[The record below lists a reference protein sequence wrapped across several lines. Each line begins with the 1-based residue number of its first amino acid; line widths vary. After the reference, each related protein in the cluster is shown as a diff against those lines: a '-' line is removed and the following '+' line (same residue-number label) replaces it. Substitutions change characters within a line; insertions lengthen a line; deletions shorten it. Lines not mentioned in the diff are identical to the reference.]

1 MFIES
6 NFTEVFERLD
16 SHCKQLAETLLEGV
30 SADGNVLQYELLDDL
45 FAGPGNANRVFLI
58 EEGAVGMGQSGGP
71 LFFYDAGDILGLED
85 WGDLPNNRLMS
96 ESPVTL
102 RPYDRATLMAA
113 LTGSAAKAEALAKY
127 LMADVARRTLISSL
141 IEEGV
146 DKASLG
152 FAHFAPGE
160 IIIQEGTASETVY
173 SIVEGHADVTI
184 NGFKVGE
191 ILEDEIFGA
200 LSLLTHSPRTATV
213 TATKNCLCLVVPRS
227 QFETLIKTHPRI
239 CMNLMEN
246 MARQIVALNKQVM
259 DRTPS

>member
-6 NFTEVFERLD
+6 NFTDVFERID
-16 SHCKQLAETLLEGV
+16 SHCKHLAETLL
-30 SADGNVLQYELLDDL
+30 DGIATDGDALHYELTDDL
-45 FAGPGNANRVFLI
+45 FGAPGNADRVFLI
-58 EEGAVGMGQSGGP
+58 EQGAVGVGQTGGP
-71 LFFYDAGDILGLED
+71 LFYYDAGDILGLED
-85 WGDLPNNRLMS
+85 WGDLPSNRYLS
-96 ESPVTL
+96 ESALSV
-102 RPYDRATLMAA
+102 RPYNRQTLLATL
-113 LTGSAAKAEALAKY
+113 TGNPAKAEILARF
-127 LMADVARRTLISSL
+127 LMADVARRTVITSL

-160 IIIQEGTASETVY
+160 IIIQEGTPSETVY
-173 SIVEGHADVTI
+173 SIVEGHAEVTI
-184 NGFKVGE
+184 NGYKVGE

-213 TATKNCLCLVVPRS
+213 KATKNCLCLVVPRN

>member
-6 NFTEVFERLD
+6 NFTDVFERID
-16 SHCKQLAETLLEGV
+16 SHCKRLAETLL
-30 SADGNVLQYELLDDL
+30 DGIPPDGGMLSYEMMDDL
-45 FAGPGNANRVFLI
+45 FAAPGNAGRVFVI
-58 EEGAVGMGQSGGP
+58 EEGAIGLGQAGGP

-85 WGDLPNNRLMS
+85 WGDLPPNRYLS
-96 ESPVTL
+96 ESPITL
-102 RPYDRATLMAA
+102 RAYDRQTLLTSLTQTPDKAATLAHF
-113 LTGSAAKAEALAKY
+113 
-127 LMADVARRTLISSL
+127 LMADIARRTMISSL

-160 IIIQEGTASETVY
+160 IIIQEGTPSETVY
-173 SIVEGHADVTI
+173 SIVEGHAEVTI
-184 NGFKVGE
+184 KGIKVGE

-213 TATKNCLCLVVPRS
+213 TATRSCLCLVVPRN

-246 MARQIVALNKQVM
+246 MARQIVSLNKQIM
-259 DRTPS
+259 DSTAS

>member
-6 NFTEVFERLD
+6 NFTEVFERID
-16 SHCKQLAETLLEGV
+16 SHCKALAETLLDGVAAEGPPL
-30 SADGNVLQYELLDDL
+30 SYELIDDL
-45 FAGPGNANRVFLI
+45 FAAPGNSDRVFLI
-58 EEGAVGMGQSGGP
+58 EGGAIGLGQTGGP

-85 WGDLPNNRLMS
+85 WGTLPANRFMA
-96 ESPVTL
+96 ESAVTL
-102 RPYDRATLMAA
+102 RPYNKQALLSTLTQTPVHAQ
-113 LTGSAAKAEALAKY
+113 ALANY

-152 FAHFAPGE
+152 FAHFTPGE
-160 IIIQEGTASETVY
+160 IIIQEGTPSDTVY
-173 SIVEGHADVTI
+173 SIVEGHAEVTI

-213 TATKNCLCLVVPRS
+213 TATKNCLCLVVPRN

-239 CMNLMEN
+239 CLNLMEN

>member
-6 NFTEVFERLD
+6 NFTEVFERID
-16 SHCKQLAETLLEGV
+16 SHCKALAETLLDGVAAEGAAL
-30 SADGNVLQYELLDDL
+30 SYELIDDL
-45 FAGPGNANRVFLI
+45 FAAAGNGERVFLI
-58 EEGAVGMGQSGGP
+58 EEGAIGLGQTGGP

-85 WGDLPNNRLMS
+85 WATLPANRFMA
-96 ESPVTL
+96 ESAVTL
-102 RPYDRATLMAA
+102 RPYNKQTLLATLTQTPAQA
-113 LTGSAAKAEALAKY
+113 QALANY

-160 IIIQEGTASETVY
+160 IIIQEGTPSDTVY
-173 SIVEGHADVTI
+173 SIVEGHAEVTI

-213 TATKNCLCLVVPRS
+213 TATKNCLCLVVPRN

-239 CMNLMEN
+239 CLNLMEN

-259 DRTPS
+259 DRTSP

>member
-6 NFTEVFERLD
+6 NFTDVFERID
-16 SHCKQLAETLLEGV
+16 SHCKSLAEKLLEGI
-30 SADGNVLQYELLDDL
+30 AAEGEALNYELIDDL
-45 FAGPGNANRVFLI
+45 FAASGNTDRVFLI
-58 EEGAVGMGQSGGP
+58 EEGAIGLGQAGGP

-85 WGDLPNNRLMS
+85 WADLPGNRFMS

-102 RPYDRATLMAA
+102 RPFRKQDLLTLLTQTPDKAA
-113 LTGSAAKAEALAKY
+113 VLAQF
-127 LMADVARRTLISSL
+127 LMADVARRTVITSL

-160 IIIQEGTASETVY
+160 IIIQEGTPSDTVY
-173 SIVEGHADVTI
+173 SIVEGHAEVTI
-184 NGFKVGE
+184 NNFKVGE

-213 TATKNCLCLVVPRS
+213 TATQSCLCLVVPRN

-239 CMNLMEN
+239 CLNLMEN